1 MNGGELCLIDGT
13 EDGLANGTWEE
24 ALDLQKES
32 SEECWKDHSIAN
44 SLDHLMEFWKAQP
57 DGTTLGVMLGDLY
70 GLLLGP
76 VDGKLDGVLEGIL
89 DEWR

>member
-13 EDGLANGTWEE
+13 EDGLANGTWEG

-44 SLDHLMEFWKAQP
+44 SLEHLMEC
-57 DGTTLGVMLGDLY
+57 
-70 GLLLGP
+70 
-76 VDGKLDGVLEGIL
+76 
-89 DEWR
+89 

>member
-1 MNGGELCLIDGT
+1 MDM
-13 EDGLANGTWEE
+13 

-44 SLDHLMEFWKAQP
+44 SLEHLMECWKAPP
-57 DGTTLGVMLGDLY
+57 DGTTLGVMLEELY

-76 VDGKLDGVLEGIL
+76 ADGKLDGVLEGIL
-89 DEWR
+89 DEWRQRRSRCHVNQGLFPTRSPWK